1 MPPRPPGQPSN
12 SERTLTVEGIAT
24 AGTLLAAGLH
34 ATGGNGF
41 DRAIAGTGPVF
52 LGFLVLHIPAGLTAV
67 IAGPLAATAPKR
79 HGRHTCSGT
88 VYYWAIAVVF
98 ATATA
103 MAAIRPADWY
113 LALLGALTFA
123 LAAAGRDYR
132 RRPGRRPWRRW
143 PGHTPH
149 ILAMGSSYVVLLTA
163 FYVDN
168 GKKIPLLD
176 QLPTAAYWVLPALIA
191 TPLIT
196 RSSIRHRNPPPAAPG
211 QGHAPDSG

>member
-1 MPPRPPGQPSN
+1 MN
-12 SERTLTVEGIAT
+12 GIGT
-24 AGTLLAAGLH
+24 AATLLAAGLH

-41 DRAIAGTGPVF
+41 DQAIAGTGPVF
-52 LGFLVLHIPAGLTAV
+52 LTFLALHIPAGLTAV
-67 IAGPLAATAPKR
+67 ITGPLASTAPKR
-79 HGRHTCSGT
+79 HGRHTQAGT

-132 RRPGRRPWRRW
+132 RHPGRRPWRRW

-149 ILAMGSSYVVLLTA
+149 ILAMGGSYVVLLTA

-191 TPLIT
+191 TPLIAM
-196 RSSIRHRNPPPAAPG
+196 SAVRHRNHLPSATG
-211 QGHAPDSG
+211 QGHPPSG